1 MNKNGINWE
10 YLSHIVQGTKLH
22 SYGDLLF
29 VKTGA
34 QKPHASA
41 DVRGQDNVDCE
52 LYGSYF
58 TNAVV

>member
-10 YLSHIVQGTKLH
+10 CLSHIGLGAKLH
-22 SYGDLLF
+22 SCGDLRF

-41 DVRGQDNVDCE
+41 DVRGQDYVDCE
-52 LYGSYF
+52 LYDSHF
-58 TNAVV
+58 SNIVV